1 MQKVL
6 MVCLG
11 NICRSSLAEGILKSK
26 VNSDAVFVDSAGTAN
41 YHLGKEPYKLSIA
54 IADKYGLDISNQRA
68 RQFVVKDF
76 DEFDFIYAMDESNYK
91 NILSLV
97 RNKKDALKLRMIL
110 KETHP
115 DEKLSVPD
123 PYYGGIQGFENVYKM
138 LDEACE
144 LIAKKI

>member
-1 MQKVL
+1 
-6 MVCLG
+6 
-11 NICRSSLAEGILKSK
+11 
-26 VNSDAVFVDSAGTAN
+26 
-41 YHLGKEPYKLSIA
+41 
-54 IADKYGLDISNQRA
+54 
-68 RQFVVKDF
+68 
-76 DEFDFIYAMDESNYK
+76 MDESNYK

-97 RNKKDALKLRMIL
+97 RNKKDALKVRMIL

-115 DEKLSVPD
+115 DENLSVPD